1 MDRKSRVGFS
11 MLAVMVLFFYASFV
25 TAEPAKEIE
34 VNTVVITDRYHS
46 RMQPEI
52 YHAFMTESKKAKPA
66 LKMNF
71 VVFNPFKYRF
81 IGESEETQKA
91 LMDLLKGC
99 VNEVVSIKKGHPQ
112 TAELLSHI
120 HVYIQKHPGS
130 HLARVHKRIEDFMS
144 RYHFL
149 IIESSDTFGVHPMF
163 YTPGVTRINT
173 PEGATEKDIIEALY
187 GLFFVDAALKQE
199 KLIWGTCHGS
209 QIGYVHAGGRLG
221 RLFVYKKAGYDA
233 EFKKTRPGS
242 AEDEIWR
249 LEEALYTQKYF
260 YDYPT
265 YELKKYPVPE
275 ILKREDREGKE
286 MYLNKDFEHS
296 LGLVQPI
303 PKGIEVISYHPLS
316 EYGKKAC
323 EETYRDD
330 NEAFSKI
337 LINQVL
343 VDAYKYKT
351 MLGTQYHPQYT
362 YNDLETSIVFDY
374 LVRQLIA
381 QMTDKKKTER
391 K

>member
-34 VNTVVITDRYHS
+34 VNTVVITDRHHS

-52 YHAFMTESKKAKPA
+52 YHAFMTESKKTKPA

-130 HLARVHKRIEDFMS
+130 HLARVHKKIEDFMK

-221 RLFVYKKAGYDA
+221 RLFAYKKGGYDA
-233 EFKKTRPGS
+233 EFKKTRPRS

-249 LEEALYTQKYF
+249 LEEALYTQKYL

-265 YELKKYPVPE
+265 YELKRYPVPE
-275 ILKREDREGKE
+275 ILKREDQKGKE

-303 PKGIEVISYHPLS
+303 PEGIEVISYHPLS
-316 EYGKKAC
+316 EYKK
-323 EETYRDD
+323 EDEKKTVQDHKG
-330 NEAFSKI
+330 AFSKI
-337 LINQVL
+337 LKSQVL

-362 YNDLETSIVFDY
+362 YDDLGTSIVFDY

-381 QMTDKKKTER
+381 QMSDKKKTER